1 MLVPP
6 STRPERGRSWLV
18 LTVCLLAVLV
28 SSSDLPSRPDRVG
41 PAVLGAKLR
50 WTVAWTSLHWLG
62 LLPSPSAGLLVRL
75 DPELRSGRA
84 REAAR
89 WLAGHASDPE
99 RIRWAAALAARSP
112 GDVGLLRRVVRA
124 ALDTGR
130 CDLLRAVI
138 AAGSSL
144 PVGSAARTATAD
156 ELAAPQTATRWGRAA
171 TDAGRRLS
179 GTDRPDGTTTR
190 RSAPGPGNDAHRTR
204 SSPCVA

>member
-6 STRPERGRSWLV
+6 STRPERGRHWLV
-18 LTVCLLAVLV
+18 LTICLLLVLV
-28 SSSDLPSRPDRVG
+28 SSGDLPSRPDRIG

-62 LLPSPSAGLLVRL
+62 LLPSSSAGSLVRL

-89 WLAGHASDPE
+89 WLAGHTSDRE
-99 RIRWAAALAARSP
+99 RIRWATALAVRSP
-112 GDVGLLRRVVRA
+112 GEVGLLRQVIRG
-124 ALDTGR
+124 ALDTGS
-130 CDLLRAVI
+130 CDLMQAVVT
-138 AAGSSL
+138 AGSSL
-144 PVGSAARTATAD
+144 PAGSAARAAIAD

-171 TDAGRRLS
+171 TDAGHRLA
-179 GTDRPDGTTTR
+179 GTDRQGPATTP
-190 RSAPGPGNDAHRTR
+190 RSAPGHGNGAHRTR